1 MTSEDNLP
9 WSERYRL
16 AGQRWVAADGHARML
31 EETKTAVLSQMMKAL
46 GDMPA
51 AHADRDV
58 RSSAEWREHIETM
71 VTARTRANEFK
82 VELEYCRLRFMEMQS
97 ENANRR
103 VEARL

>member
-1 MTSEDNLP
+1 VSEDNLP

-16 AGQRWVAADGHARML
+16 AGQRWVAADGHARLL

-58 RSSAEWREHIETM
+58 RSSRDWSDHIEKM
-71 VTARTRANEFK
+71 VTARTTANELK
-82 VELEYCRLRFMEMQS
+82 VELEFARLKFMEWQS

>member
-1 MTSEDNLP
+1 MNEDNLP

-16 AGQRWVAADGHARML
+16 AGHRWVEADGAARLL
-31 EETKTAVLSQMMKAL
+31 EETKTAVLSQKMKAL

-51 AHADRDV
+51 AHAERDV
-58 RSSAEWREHIETM
+58 RSSPDWLDHVEKI
-71 VTARTRANEFK
+71 VTARTKANELK
-82 VELEYCRLRFMEMQS
+82 VELEYARLKFMEWQS

>member
-1 MTSEDNLP
+1 VTEDNLP

-16 AGQRWVAADGHARML
+16 AGQRWVAADGHARLL

-58 RSSAEWREHIETM
+58 RASAAWSDHIDKM
-71 VTARTRANEFK
+71 VTARTNANELK
-82 VELEYCRLRFMEMQS
+82 VDLEYCRLKFMEWQS

>member
-1 MTSEDNLP
+1 MNEDNLP

-16 AGQRWVAADGHARML
+16 AGHRWVKADGAARLL

-58 RSSAEWREHIETM
+58 RASKAWSEHIDAM
-71 VTARTRANEFK
+71 VTARTTANELK
-82 VELEYCRLRFMEMQS
+82 VETEYCRMRFMEMQS

>member
-1 MTSEDNLP
+1 MSEDNLP

-16 AGQRWVAADGHARML
+16 AGQRWVAADGHARLL
-31 EETKTAVLSQMMKAL
+31 EETKTAVLSQKMKAL

-58 RSSAEWREHIETM
+58 RSSRDWSDHIEKM
-71 VTARTRANEFK
+71 VAARTTANELK
-82 VELEYCRLRFMEMQS
+82 VELEYCRLKFMEWSS